1 MIKMILLIVNR
12 LFQTSAQ
19 GEIIIDPGDHTLD
32 HHSLDHQTFDDHT
45 FDHTKFGDQDYLND
59 CKSPFSNVFSR
70 GDHDPLWL

>member
-1 MIKMILLIVNR
+1 MILLIVNR

-19 GEIIIDPGDHTLD
+19 SEIIINPGDHTLD

-45 FDHTKFGDQDYLND
+45 FDQTKFGDQDYLND
-59 CKSPFSNVFSR
+59 CKSLFPNVFSR